1 MKNFK
6 IIRRT
11 LAVLLSMVMACSM
24 AGVSVSA
31 EGLPQATASVAYTEQ
46 QDGFQI
52 DENGVLL
59 EYTGNAEHVVIPD
72 GVTKISKL
80 AFARNQTLVSVHM
93 PDSVTTI
100 EEYAFMECYHLE
112 EVSLSSNLTA
122 VGELAFYNTIWGKNN
137 PTFVVGTTLFGTG
150 YAKGEVVIPDGVT
163 KIGDN
168 AFFRSPE
175 LTSIIIPDTVTSI
188 GEEAFY
194 HCGNLESIVI
204 PEGVTAIERATFMYC
219 ESLKNVTIPNS
230 VTIIKQRA
238 FSNCGLTEVSIPDS
252 VTTIEGS
259 AFLECTKL
267 EKVQIPNRLA
277 TVGETVFYDTIWG
290 KNNPTFVVG
299 TTLFGTGYA
308 KGTVIIPDGITKIGD
323 HAFYPCIDLLSIE
336 IPDSVTAIGEYAF
349 KSCWSLS
356 EIMIPESVREIGIGA
371 FENCDGLTEITIPEG
386 VTRISEFTF
395 NGCDNLQTV
404 HLPDSL
410 TSIGLLAF
418 EYCHSLTS
426 ICIPKNVTS
435 IEEAVFMKCENFQ
448 TIYGYGGTR
457 AATYA
462 KENGYQFIDLNAPF
476 TDVSYGDWFYDA
488 VSFMYQYGLMTGTTP
503 TTFDPAV
510 PMNRAQ
516 FATVLYRLAG
526 EPEVEYT
533 PNFPDVPDGW
543 FYSDAITWATENG
556 IITGYDDGNFGT
568 QVNITREQIVTLL
581 YRFANCV
588 GLDTS
593 QRVSLDEYVDG
604 NSVSGFAKDA
614 MEWAL
619 AVGIIQ
625 GQNNQG
631 IIDPQGESG
640 RAVGA
645 TIFMRFLLN
654 FSFQ

>member
-52 DENGVLL
+52 ENGVLVS
-59 EYTGNAEHVVIPD
+59 YTGNAEHVVIPD
-72 GVTKISKL
+72 GVTKIGGG
-80 AFARNQTLVSVHM
+80 AFHKNQSLVSVHI
-93 PDSVTTI
+93 PDSVTEI
-100 EEYAFMECYHLE
+100 
-112 EVSLSSNLTA
+112 
-122 VGELAFYNTIWGKNN
+122 GELAFESCYNLAEVTLPSQLKTIGKNAFINTIWGENN
-137 PTFVVGTTLFGTG
+137 PTFVVGTTLFGSG
-150 YAKGEVVIPDGVT
+150 YAKGHVVIPKEVT

-168 AFFRSPE
+168 AFFGCDQ
-175 LTSIIIPDTVTSI
+175 LTSVAISDTVTSI
-188 GEEAFY
+188 GNSAFMYCYDLSYVDLPNSITNIESEAFVY
-194 HCGNLESIVI
+194 CMNLKSITI
-204 PEGVTAIERATFMYC
+204 PEGVTVIKQDTFDRC
-219 ESLKNVTIPNS
+219 GNLIDVTIPNS
-230 VTIIKQRA
+230 VTRIEDRA
-238 FSNCGLTEVSIPDS
+238 FSSCGFESFSIPDS
-252 VTTIEGS
+252 VVFLGEE
-259 AFLECTKL
+259 AFSFC
-267 EKVQIPNRLA
+267 N
-277 TVGETVFYDTIWG
+277 
-290 KNNPTFVVG
+290 
-299 TTLFGTGYA
+299 
-308 KGTVIIPDGITKIGD
+308 
-323 HAFYPCIDLLSIE
+323 DLISIE
-336 IPDSVTAIGEYAF
+336 IPDSVTQIEEAAF
-349 KSCWSLS
+349 SYCGKLN
-356 EIMIPESVREIGIGA
+356 SVELP
-371 FENCDGLTEITIPEG
+371 NKLTEIKG
-386 VTRISEFTF
+386 YTF
-395 NGCDNLQTV
+395 IECT
-404 HLPDSL
+404 SL
-410 TSIGLLAF
+410 TDVF
-418 EYCHSLTS
+418 
-426 ICIPKNVTS
+426 IPPSVT
-435 IEEAVFMKCENFQ
+435 
-448 TIYGYGGTR
+448 TIAPNSFKDCTNLSATYGYVGSYAETF
-457 AATYA
+457 AA
-462 KENGYQFIDLNAPF
+462 ENNYQFVGFQEPYE
-476 TDVSYGDWFYDA
+476 DVTFDDWFFLA
-488 VSFMYQYGLMTGTTP
+488 VESMYNTGLMTGTTP

-526 EPEVEYT
+526 EPEVEYA
-533 PNFPDVPDGW
+533 PYYPDVPDGW
-543 FYSDAITWATENG
+543 FYSDAITWATEYG